1 VPGSSQP
8 GVRRRRRW
16 AQNLAV
22 AAGASLIFCLV
33 LELGLRWTGAAYDP
47 QYDARGVGIIRHI
60 DDPEIRAELPKDFD
74 GLMLGH
80 QVRTNS
86 FGLRGP
92 ATTLAKPAG
101 VFRIAVLGDSWA
113 FGWGVGEGEP
123 FPEVLATLL
132 DRQGGGA
139 RVEVLNFSV
148 WGYNTLQERAV
159 LRAKALAFQPDLVL
173 VAYNVNDVE
182 ELDGHTS
189 SPTADSRLRD
199 LETEL
204 NEHCHLFR
212 FVDDRLRR
220 LALRMGVERKGKIAS
235 YEKLYAETSTAWGRV
250 REGLRDIRDISAT
263 AGAQT
268 YLVLCPWINVLDD
281 RNPYRGIHRQVVGEA
296 ERLGVPALDLLDA
309 FLGRDAAS
317 LRISPLD
324 GHPTAEGHRIAAVA
338 IAADLRRRN
347 LIPGL

>member
-1 VPGSSQP
+1 M
-8 GVRRRRRW
+8 
-16 AQNLAV
+16 
-22 AAGASLIFCLV
+22 GASLVVCVV
-33 LELGLRWTGAAYDP
+33 LELGIRWTGAAYDP
-47 QYDARGVGIIRHI
+47 QYDARGSGIIRHS
-60 DDPEIRAELPKDFD
+60 DDPEIRAELPADFD
-74 GLMLGH
+74 GLMLGN

-132 DRQGGGA
+132 DRPHGA
-139 RVEVLNFSV
+139 GRVEVLNFSV
-148 WGYNTLQERAV
+148 WAYNTLQELAV
-159 LRAKALAFQPDLVL
+159 LRAKALAFKPDLVL

-182 ELDGHTS
+182 DLDGEAS

-199 LETEL
+199 LESTL

-220 LALRMGVERKGKIAS
+220 LALRMGVERKEKVAS
-235 YEKLYAETSTAWGRV
+235 YQRLYTETSPAWRRV
-250 REGLRDIRDISAT
+250 RDGFRDIRDAAAA
-263 AGAQT
+263 AGART

-281 RNPYRGIHRQVVGEA
+281 RNPYQGIHRQVVDEA
-296 ERLGVPALDLLDA
+296 ERLGIPALDLFEA
-309 FLGRDAAS
+309 FRGRDAAS

-324 GHPTAEGHRIAAVA
+324 GHPTAEGHRIAAAA

-347 LIPGL
+347 LVPAS